1 MKVAV
6 DTNVLVRAVVRDD
19 PAQADVAAAVLT
31 DAELI
36 AVALPCLCEFVW
48 VLLRVYGFQQADAA
62 SAIRAL
68 LAAANVEVN
77 RPAVE
82 AGLLVLDAGGDFA
95 DGVIAYEATGLA
107 GKPSFPSIRRRWHFS
122 RRKGNQRAFCDG
134 HEHERIPPT
143 GREDRPTHAAACRP
157 GCQRGPC
164 HHQSHDGVRA

>member
-19 PAQADVAAAVLT
+19 PAQGDIAAMVLAE
-31 DAELI
+31 AELI

-48 VLLRVYGFQQADAA
+48 VLLRVYSFQPADAA

-82 AGLLVLDAGGDFA
+82 SGLLMLDAGGDFA
-95 DGVIAYEATGLA
+95 DGVIAYEGRWLGGESFVSFDKKAVALLADQGL
-107 GKPSFPSIRRRWHFS
+107 STRLL
-122 RRKGNQRAFCDG
+122 
-134 HEHERIPPT
+134 
-143 GREDRPTHAAACRP
+143 
-157 GCQRGPC
+157 
-164 HHQSHDGVRA
+164 